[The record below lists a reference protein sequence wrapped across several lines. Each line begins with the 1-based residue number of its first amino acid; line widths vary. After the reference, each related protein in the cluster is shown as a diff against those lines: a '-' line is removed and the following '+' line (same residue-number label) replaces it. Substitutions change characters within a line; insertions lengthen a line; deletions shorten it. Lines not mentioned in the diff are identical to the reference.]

1 MIYITKIQEGGK
13 DVIYKY
19 NDILYSEKEILKI
32 VDIKNF
38 KSLDELLK
46 KSV

>member
-19 NDILYSEKEILKI
+19 NDIYYIA
-32 VDIKNF
+32 
-38 KSLDELLK
+38 K
-46 KSV
+46 KKY